1 MTNKETSKR
10 ERERDDNSLGE
21 KSGAYLHIQ
30 GILALIKRGM
40 SLKEALDYAKNE
52 QGALTD
58 PHQTPLIEKAYKFL
72 KRKGYK

>member
-1 MTNKETSKR
+1 MTEQEKIK
-10 ERERDDNSLGE
+10 RERDDNSLGE

-30 GILALIKRGM
+30 GLLALIRRGM
-40 SLKEALDYAKNE
+40 SLEEALDFSKKE

-72 KRKGYK
+72 KRLGYK